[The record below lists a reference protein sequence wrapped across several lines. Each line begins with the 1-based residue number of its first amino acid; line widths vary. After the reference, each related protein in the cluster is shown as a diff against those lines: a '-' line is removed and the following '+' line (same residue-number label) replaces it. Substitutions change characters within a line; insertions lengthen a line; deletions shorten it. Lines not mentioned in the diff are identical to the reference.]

1 MVLIC
6 PNTFGVEE
14 RQVIRFTQ
22 GIDLKMSVTERQVL
36 VEFWRGGR
44 LTKLRRRCWLLK
56 RRPKEDKVF
65 L

>member
-22 GIDLKMSVTERQVL
+22 GIDLKMSVMERQAL

-44 LTKLRRRCWLLK
+44 PTKLRRCWLLK